1 MIPLLRR
8 ILAERRLDRALRE
21 RRLIRRAE
29 SARASAAYWTHRAD
43 ELRRARELFEQ
54 GNHA

>member
-1 MIPLLRR
+1 MMRLLRR
-8 ILAERRLDRALRE
+8 FIAARNLSARLAKRKV
-21 RRLIRRAE
+21 IRRAE

>member
-1 MIPLLRR
+1 MMRLLRR

-21 RRLIRRAE
+21 RRLVRRAE
-29 SARASAAYWTHRAD
+29 SARATAAYWTHRTD
-43 ELRRARELFEQ
+43 ELRRARELFER